1 MVERP
6 IKMSANKVVTI
17 LAACIS
23 TSQLN
28 VFNVPPRRNNNIT
41 RNPKRPIANREL
53 TTPQSKA
60 HNNCYI
66 ESLQSI
72 KVSLTCV

>member
-28 VFNVPPRRNNNIT
+28 VYNGHPGGIIT
-41 RNPKRPIANREL
+41 
-53 TTPQSKA
+53 
-60 HNNCYI
+60 
-66 ESLQSI
+66 
-72 KVSLTCV
+72 